1 MKSYLFTFT
10 LVAVLLPHSLPPL
23 SLSSLSL
30 CLPSLSHSVSSFSL
44 TLSFLCTHHRC
55 TLSLSYKFFSSFVL
69 SLSHFTGTLI
79 DPCFFELMIQLKSRM
94 KIEKTYKQICRN
106 LRVKVRRKP
115 NKSLKSYHLTRSCEP
130 VQGLKLPSHISQNI
144 VFNNC
149 MIPKI
154 TCFGINKLRN

>member
-23 SLSSLSL
+23 SLSLSLSL
-30 CLPSLSHSVSSFSL
+30 SL
-44 TLSFLCTHHRC
+44 TLS
-55 TLSLSYKFFSSFVL
+55 LSPVHTPQVLPLTLSYKFFSSPAL

-94 KIEKTYKQICRN
+94 KIEKHTNKICRN

-115 NKSLKSYHLTRSCEP
+115 NKSLKSYHLTRFCEP

-144 VFNNC
+144 V
-149 MIPKI
+149 
-154 TCFGINKLRN
+154 LQ

>member
-1 MKSYLFTFT
+1 MKGYLFTFT

-23 SLSSLSL
+23 SLSLPPLSLSL
-30 CLPSLSHSVSSFSL
+30 SL
-44 TLSFLCTHHRC
+44 TLSLSPVHTPQVHS
-55 TLSLSYKFFSSFVL
+55 LSLSPTSFCSSPAL